1 MKKYVLTA
9 ICLMFALRIYSQ
21 ATLHDWDG
29 QIARAAALI
38 TTDPEAAEDA
48 FEELLKGKNKKNVAL
63 LVDIGRAYLKEG
75 GCRFTKKRDT
85 FASTHTT
92 MVPVPKDDD
101 DHKGS
106 WGGSSSTFSSGGRSF
121 GGGGGKF

>member
-1 MKKYVLTA
+1 MALPLVIAFIGSRMAKKGYDNVNA
-9 ICLMFALRIYSQ
+9 Y
-21 ATLHDWDG
+21 
-29 QIARAAALI
+29 
-38 TTDPEAAEDA
+38 TD
-48 FEELLKGKNKKNVAL
+48 
-63 LVDIGRAYLKEG
+63 GRAYLKEG